1 MSRSLLQVEPQPR
14 PQLQVLG
21 VYRFAVTR
29 DLLRRQAV
37 LLYGS
42 DLAPEEE
49 AAVLEECR
57 EQIGAAVLVDL
68 LVQGAGPDFA
78 LPQVGQADG
87 ELPEENW
94 QAPWAPAYLSADGR
108 EILTRRQP
116 PEPLPPAFRLAFTCH
131 WWQPRFPL
139 LTPYGVLPCPPPAPP
154 SPSLARLLPYEPH
167 G

>member
-1 MSRSLLQVEPQPR
+1 MSQAHPH

-21 VYRFAVTR
+21 VYRFVVTR

-49 AAVLEECR
+49 AEVLEECR
-57 EQIGAAVLVDL
+57 EQIGAAVLVEV
-68 LVQGAGPDFA
+68 LVQDAGPDFA
-78 LPQVGQADG
+78 LAQVGQADP
-87 ELPEENW
+87 ELPEESW
-94 QAPWAPAYLSADGR
+94 QAPWAPAYLSADGGQ
-108 EILTRRQP
+108 LLSRRQP

-131 WWQPRFPL
+131 WWQPQAPL
-139 LTPYGVLPCPPPAPP
+139 LTPFGVLPCPPPQPP
-154 SPSLARLLPYEPH
+154 PPALARLLPYEPR